1 MIPREEVII
10 LTRKELYESV
20 WMEPIVKLAKEWGMS
35 DVGLA
40 KACRR
45 HDIPIP
51 PRGYWAKK
59 EFGKPLPKRP
69 VLPKGR
75 PEDEEVRFS
84 PWTAKIHESVNQN
97 TIDTHLSSISN
108 LIVPAELNDPH
119 PLVVKTA
126 KLLRNTK
133 KADPFL
139 LPRKNSQILS
149 VEVTPDTLE
158 RGLRIMDTVVKAL
171 EECDLQV
178 QIHPESKITYVTIEN
193 ETIEFG
199 LREKLEN
206 TSHEPTKHE
215 LAKKEEHWWY
225 DIPKYDVNPS
235 GRLSLS
241 VVNANYLGVR
251 QNWADGKV
259 QRLEDCL
266 EKFLIGLF
274 QVAEAKKRRR
284 EERAAREREWEEQ
297 RKVYAEQR
305 RLIEIEEKRIGFLKS
320 NIRQWREA
328 EEIRAYLKTVQNN
341 TQDSS
346 DVENVSNWCEWISAY
361 AESIDPLARILP
373 KFDLDDLENETNY

>member
-20 WMEPIVKLAKEWGMS
+20 WKEPIVKLAKEWGMS

-59 EFGKPLPKRP
+59 EFGKPLPKQP
-69 VLPKGR
+69 LLPKSR

-84 PWTAKIHESVNQN
+84 PWTAKIHESVSQN
-97 TIDTHLSSISN
+97 TNDTYLSSISN
-108 LIVPAELNDPH
+108 LEVPIELSDPH
-119 PLVVKTA
+119 PLVEKTA
-126 KLLRNTK
+126 KLLRNAK

-139 LPRKNSQILS
+139 LPRKNSQVLS

-158 RGLRIMDTVVKAL
+158 RGLRVIDTVVKAL

-178 QIHPESKITYVTIEN
+178 QIHPESKITSVTIEN
-193 ETIEFG
+193 ETIEFA
-199 LREKLEN
+199 LKEKLEN
-206 TSHEPTKHE
+206 IPHEPTKHE
-215 LAKKEEHWWY
+215 LASKEKHWWY

-241 VVNANYLGVR
+241 VLNANYLGVR

-274 QVAEAKKRRR
+274 HVAEAKKRNR
-284 EERAAREREWEEQ
+284 EEREASDREWEEKM
-297 RKVYAEQR
+297 RVYEEQR
-305 RLIEIEEKRIGFLKS
+305 RLIAIEEKHIEILKE
-320 NIRQWREA
+320 NVRQWREA
-328 EEIRAYLKTVQNN
+328 EEIRSYLKMVQNN

-346 DVENVSNWCEWISAY
+346 DVENVSNWCEWINAY
-361 AESIDPLARILP
+361 ANFIDPMNKPLP
-373 KFDLDDLENETNY
+373 KFSD